1 MIWWSQSISAAGK
14 LFWGGTDLRLSQPP
28 ERAAVLI
35 PAYRPNETLLD
46 VVRALAA
53 SRIAP
58 IVVVNDGSGPDFEP
72 IFDALRTLPGVFI
85 VRHAINLGKG
95 AALKTGMNYILA
107 ELGNFAGVVTADADG
122 QHHPDD
128 IRKVMERFAAE
139 PDALVLGTRTFAGE
153 IPLRS
158 RFGNGLTR
166 RVMRFAVGHNLSD
179 TQTGLRAVP
188 RALIE
193 RLLKVSATGYEFE
206 LEMLIAA
213 KHQGIRVIEQPI
225 RTIYEPGNPTSHF
238 QPLRDSMRIYFVLL
252 RFAGIAVLT
261 ALLDNV
267 IFTLIYRATG
277 SVLEAQAAA
286 RVVAAAFNY
295 TAVRNAVF
303 FSSER
308 HRVVLPRYLAL
319 VLANSALS
327 YGGIMWLTATMPV
340 GVLWAKIAAE
350 SFLFLANFA
359 IQRDFV
365 FTKRMNAPRATDWDA
380 YYKAVPKTAQMT

>member
-1 MIWWSQSISAAGK
+1 VKSSPEIVAPRAAG
-14 LFWGGTDLRLSQPP
+14 
-28 ERAAVLI
+28 RAAVLI
-35 PAYRPNETLLD
+35 PAYCPNETLIE
-46 VVRALAA
+46 VVRALADA
-53 SRIAP
+53 RVEP
-58 IVVVNDGSGPDFEP
+58 IVVVNDGSGPEFEP
-72 IFDALRTLPGVFI
+72 VFEKLREISGVFL

-107 ELGNFAGVVTADADG
+107 ELGDFDGVVTADADG

-128 IRKVMERFAAE
+128 IRKVMERFAEE
-139 PDALVLGTRTFAGE
+139 PDALVLGTRSFAGE

-166 RVMRFAVGHNLSD
+166 RVMRFAVGHNLRD

-188 RALIE
+188 RALME
-193 RLLKVSATGYEFE
+193 RLLKVAATGYEFE

-213 KHQGIRVIEQPI
+213 KHQGIRVVEEPI

-252 RFAGIAVLT
+252 RFAGIALLS

-267 IFTLIYRATG
+267 LFYLLYHWLGNI
-277 SVLEAQAAA
+277 LEAQAGA

-295 TAVRNAVF
+295 TAVRKAVF
-303 FSSER
+303 LSDER
-308 HRVVLPRYLAL
+308 HMVALPRYVAL
-319 VLANSALS
+319 VVINTALS
-327 YGGIMWLTATMPV
+327 YAGIRWLTNVLPV

-359 IQRDFV
+359 IQRSFV
-365 FTKRMNAPRATDWDA
+365 FIKRVSVTRG
-380 YYKAVPKTAQMT
+380 